1 VTTTDREASAPLGEV
16 GGAIGK
22 MRYLPALDGLRALA
36 VLAVVGYHA
45 DVSWL
50 QGGFL
55 GVDVFF
61 VVSGFLITALLL
73 REHAT
78 TGRVDLKA
86 FWVRRFRR
94 LLPALG
100 ALLVVTA
107 MVWHTTYQRDL
118 VRIRAQFGAAITYV
132 SNWYLVAT
140 NGSYFT
146 NLGRP
151 SPLLHLWSLAVEEQF
166 YLVWPI
172 FIGVLAKAKLTRHSA
187 RFGLALVFTAIG
199 ATSQGLMTLLYQR
212 ASGGT
217 ARVDPSRMY
226 FGTDTRLAG
235 LALGAALG
243 ALIGHRLG
251 SPAEPLPGQTWTTNA
266 QHARAKQTR
275 SVREFL
281 GLLSIVAIAA
291 SFVGVSDVD
300 RRLYLGGFFGFSL
313 LAVLVITAAVQP
325 DSPVL
330 GRILSWKPLRIIG
343 MRAYGIYLWHWPV
356 VVMTRPGVDVNID
369 ANLVLAVRVLA
380 PLVLAEISY
389 RIIEQP
395 MQRRR
400 SSNPPEPDV
409 AATKKGPKI
418 ARGVT
423 ASMVAAIALLTSAL
437 VWTAK
442 IDVGAGASAN
452 DGNGAQSIEISIR
465 EGQKLLESQR
475 AATSLA
481 PAPRTSST
489 ATSTT
494 ATSTTATST
503 RPASQGIVGQNPPV
517 TTSVTTSVAPAA
529 TTTATTTTTVALPA
543 RTGIPML
550 IVGDS
555 VMVGASPAITK
566 TLGRQIRIEAEV
578 GRQLADTPP
587 LLRKFLDAGVPEV
600 LLLNL
605 GNNGPGNADSFEKL
619 LQISSGIPLVIV
631 STVKVPKRWEA
642 EVNRDIY
649 NQVLGHPNVIVFDW
663 NTVATRSPEL
673 LYSDGT
679 HLNREG
685 AATFAQSISALIS
698 SYCLTDPPTS
708 AATLL
713 ETSTTTLTQPR
724 CVRAPVPGF
733 TPTPTTASTSTSG
746 PTTATSTELTA
757 PKPTNSKPP
766 IAKTSAPKTPTPTP
780 QQSTPSSLILAAS
793 APSTTGPSVGQVVV
807 TTPAATPSSTPAKT
821 ATSSTTRPSQ
831 TTKPPATV
839 TSTAVTT
846 APTPPPTASLYTPT
860 APPPAAQ
867 VAPTSTTP
875 PPAQPAPEPTSAP
888 APIPVPEPP
897 VATTT
902 PAEPPAVVVG

>member
-1 VTTTDREASAPLGEV
+1 LCPIGKLSGVTTTDREACAPLGQV

-100 ALLVVTA
+100 AFLVVTA
-107 MVWHTTYQRDL
+107 MVWHTTYPRDL
-118 VRIRAQFGAAITYV
+118 VRIRAQFGAAIAYI

-166 YLVWPI
+166 YLVWPL
-172 FIGVLAKAKLTRHSA
+172 FIGVLAKAKLTRHGA
-187 RFGLALVFTAIG
+187 RFVLAMVFTVIG
-199 ATSQGLMTLLYQR
+199 ATSQVLMTLLYQR
-212 ASGGT
+212 ASSAT
-217 ARVDPSRMY
+217 ARVDPSRVY

-251 SPAEPLPGQTWTTNA
+251 SPAESLPGQTWTTNA
-266 QHARAKQTR
+266 QHAKAKRTR

-291 SFVGVSDVD
+291 SFVSVSDVD

-313 LAVLVITAAVQP
+313 LAVFVITAAVQP

-330 GRILSWKPLRIIG
+330 GRILSWKPLRVIG

-356 VVMTRPGVDVNID
+356 VVMTRPGVDLNID
-369 ANLVLAVRVLA
+369 ANLVLAIRVLV

-400 SSNPPEPDV
+400 SSNPPEPEM
-409 AATKKGPKI
+409 AKPQRGPKI
-418 ARGVT
+418 ARGLT
-423 ASMVAAIALLTSAL
+423 TSMVAAIALLTSAL

-442 IDVGAGASAN
+442 IDAGAGASAN
-452 DGNGAQSIEISIR
+452 DSNGAQSIEISIR
-465 EGQKLLESQR
+465 DGQKLLESQR

-481 PAPRTSST
+481 PALV
-489 ATSTT
+489 A
-494 ATSTTATST
+494 ATTATST
-503 RPASQGIVGQNPPV
+503 RPASQGIIGQNPPV
-517 TTSVTTSVAPAA
+517 TTSAASVTA
-529 TTTATTTTTVALPA
+529 TTTAATTTTVALPA

-631 STVKVPKRWEA
+631 STVKVPKKWES

-698 SYCLTDPPTS
+698 SYCLADPPAS

-713 ETSTTTLTQPR
+713 ETSTTMPTQPR
-724 CVRAPVPGF
+724 CLRAPVPGF
-733 TPTPTTASTSTSG
+733 TPPPTTALTSTTG
-746 PTTATSTELTA
+746 PATAASTESTA
-757 PKPTNSKPP
+757 PKPTNPTNP
-766 IAKTSAPKTPTPTP
+766 QTLTAKTTAPKTPTTTVR
-780 QQSTPSSLILAAS
+780 QSTPNSLILATS

-807 TTPAATPSSTPAKT
+807 TTPPATTSPGRTKT
-821 ATSSTTRPSQ
+821 ATSSTTRPPQ

-839 TSTAVTT
+839 ASTAVTT
-846 APTPPPTASLYTPT
+846 APTPPPTAPLSTTT
-860 APPPAAQ
+860 APPP
-867 VAPTSTTP
+867 VAPVNTS
-875 PPAQPAPEPTSAP
+875 PPAQPAPDPTSAP